1 MPNRLLKILAALFG
15 WKHVTI
21 PRGRPIAGVVIGIG
35 NDEEKYRGTRH
46 NIGFDVA
53 DLLIDRSSGT
63 ESIATSHSRAVL
75 CKMDD
80 RTELVVAKPTT
91 YVNRSGDAVAELL
104 SALKLTPES
113 CLVVVDDINLP
124 LGTIRSRGKGSDGGH
139 NGLKSIIGEIGR
151 GFPRVRIGVGPVP
164 RDMPLVE
171 FVLGSFAPE
180 ELPLKRRIIEV
191 SAEAVAHWVKKGI
204 EPTMSRYNITI
215 DLADEG
221 DGASGAHA

>member
-1 MPNRLLKILAALFG
+1 MANRLLKILADLFG
-15 WKHVTI
+15 KKRVTVH
-21 PRGRPIAGVVIGIG
+21 GDRPIAGVVIGIG

-53 DLLIDRSSGT
+53 DLLIGRCSGT
-63 ESIATSHSRAVL
+63 ESIATRHSRAVL
-75 CKMDD
+75 CGIDD

-104 SALKLTPES
+104 SALKLAPES

-139 NGLKSIIGEIGR
+139 NGLKSIIGEIGQ

-164 RDMPLVE
+164 RDIPLVE

-180 ELPLKRRIIEV
+180 EIPVKKRIVEV
-191 SAEAVAHWVKKGI
+191 SAEAVAHWAKEGI
-204 EPTMSRYNITI
+204 EPTMSRYNITL
-215 DLADEG
+215 DLSDGG
-221 DGASGAHA
+221 DGASGAQA